1 MGVSFLFNRVRDP
14 GVGDYKKLERLI
26 NYTQGTIGMTMILS
40 MDRSGNIKWYFDAA
54 FTVHK
59 DMRSN
64 TGGFMNMG
72 NSRDCVKSRKKKLN
86 TKS

>member
-26 NYTQGTIGMTMILS
+26 DYTQGTIGMTMILS

-54 FTVHK
+54 FTVHE

-64 TGGFMNMG
+64 TGGFMNMV
-72 NSRDCVKSRKKKLN
+72 NSRDYIKSRKKNLN